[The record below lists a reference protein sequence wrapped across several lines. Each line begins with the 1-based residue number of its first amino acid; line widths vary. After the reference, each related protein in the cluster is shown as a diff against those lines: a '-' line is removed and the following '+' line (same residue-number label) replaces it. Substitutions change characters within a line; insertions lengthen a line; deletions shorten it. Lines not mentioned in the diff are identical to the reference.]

1 MYLFIYIK
9 SRPFKFEDYRWTI
22 DECFKYTYLKYIR
35 DLNFQL
41 RLRDP
46 RQQKNYLKESVINK
60 I

>member
-46 RQQKNYLKESVINK
+46 RQQKKTI
-60 I
+60 